1 MKNIKYSTNY
11 NYKEIKSNVVTPS
24 RMLITDTYIEIYDSE
39 GKLRVRMNKD

>member
-11 NYKEIKSNVVTPS
+11 NYKEIKSTVVTPS
-24 RMLITDTYIEIYDSE
+24 LIVNTDTHIEIYDSE